1 MTETTTTQ
9 NTEVKAT
16 AATTAP
22 RTPSS
27 RPSFGGSRG
36 ASTGRGPAG
45 RGGAGASRGG
55 AGASR
60 GGAGK
65 GGSPRGGRGGAGF
78 ERIKPE
84 FDNKLIQIRRVTR
97 VVAGGRRF
105 AFSVALVAGNR
116 KGSVG
121 VGIGKAADTAAAIE
135 KATKNAKK
143 NMIKVLLNK
152 DMMIPH
158 EVMAKESSATV
169 MIMPAAGRGMVAGS
183 SVRNVLELAGIKNV
197 RAKIQSGS
205 KNKLNNARATIKAL
219 QLLRARGA
227 KAGAETAEVGR
238 ASIDTARHDSA
249 ESETK

>member
-1 MTETTTTQ
+1 MTENIVKETTET
-9 NTEVKAT
+9 KAPES
-16 AATTAP
+16 ADSRLGRGQVA
-22 RTPSS
+22 RSSS
-27 RPSFGGSRG
+27 RPSFGGARG
-36 ASTGRGPAG
+36 GSSAGRGPA
-45 RGGAGASRGG
+45 RGG

-65 GGSPRGGRGGAGF
+65 GSPRGGRGGAF
-78 ERIKPE
+78 ERVKPE

-143 NMIKVLLNK
+143 NMIKVLLTSG
-152 DMMIPH
+152 MMIPH
-158 EVMAKESSATV
+158 EVEAKESSATV
-169 MIMPAAGRGMVAGS
+169 MIMPAKGRGMVAGS
-183 SVRNVLELAGIKNV
+183 SVRNVLELAGIKDV
-197 RAKIQSGS
+197 RAKILSGS

-219 QLLRARGA
+219 EQLRAKGV
-227 KAGAETAEVGR
+227 KAVAET
-238 ASIDTARHDSA
+238 
-249 ESETK
+249 K